1 MSFLYEPYFISL
13 IIALIFTLIM
23 YVVYRNQQKKVDDE
37 EEGGKKKKG
46 MSAETRS
53 ILIFISS
60 YSFFTGLLYIVKN
73 MFFKN
78 TNIQIDMNTIEAVK
92 DTVMGGIEK
101 VEEIVT
107 ENVDEIF
114 KSKEEEERSPV
125 QKYVDENFVAGKKKK
140 NKDRDSLKH
149 MNSQKA
155 KFADHDVDFKPNTF
169 DL

>member
-23 YVVYRNQQKKVDDE
+23 YVVYRNQKKKMEE
-37 EEGGKKKKG
+37 EEGDEGKKRG
-46 MSAETRS
+46 MSPETRS
-53 ILIFISS
+53 ILIFICS
-60 YSFFTGLLYIVKN
+60 YSFFTGLLYILKN

-92 DTVMGGIEK
+92 ETVMGGIEK

-114 KSKEEEERSPV
+114 KPKEEEESPV
-125 QKYVDENFVAGKKKK
+125 QKYVDENLVAGKKKK
-140 NKDRDSLKH
+140 HKDRDSLKH

-155 KFADHDVDFKPNTF
+155 KFADHDVDFKPNSF

>member
-23 YVVYRNQQKKVDDE
+23 YVIYRNQQKKVEDE
-37 EEGGKKKKG
+37 EDVKKKG

-53 ILIFISS
+53 ILIFICS

-92 DTVMGGIEK
+92 ETVMGGIEK

-114 KSKEEEERSPV
+114 KPKEEETSPV
-125 QKYVDENFVAGKKKK
+125 EKYIDENFVAGKKKK
-140 NKDRDSLKH
+140 HKDRESLKH